1 MKSSRSRLHVWKDHY
16 ARKAKD
22 EQFPARSVYKLQEI
36 QRKYN
41 LIKKGDLVLDLGCFP
56 GSWLLY
62 AAQLVGETGR
72 VTGLDLKAVT
82 IKLPENV
89 RVITGNVFD
98 FIKTNPFNN
107 HLENR
112 FHVVL
117 SDMAPSTTG
126 SKTVDSARSFA
137 LCQAAFSI
145 AKKNLVSGGTFVCK
159 IFQGEDFP
167 AFIQEI
173 GTKPK
178 SSRKA
183 SKEIYIIGMEKK

>member
-1 MKSSRSRLHVWKDHY
+1 VWKDHY

-173 GTKPK
+173 GTCFQQQKIFKPK